1 MSSSEN
7 TSTPQADASTRDS
20 ANDSPAA
27 THAAEPS
34 PSTHAEHAPPAP
46 PSAAGEAGDGDDDG
60 GDEGGAEHEAS
71 GGTPGTPGDP
81 SGAPRKRRR
90 RRRKKGG
97 AHLAPGA
104 TGDGII
110 EAVAP
115 PADGAAQ
122 VPGVAGVEGEAGAAD
137 RPKGDR
143 GPRPK
148 GKKPERKDRP
158 QEPRFPRERPAFGVG
173 DVVFGKIIEITDDAV
188 FVDLS
193 GKARGIFDRRE
204 MDLPDE
210 PAEEPGTAHPDDDDD
225 AGDSEGA
232 GDAVEAHEGD
242 ATVHAD
248 APEGHAAA
256 PSATDVNAVAEGAE
270 GEAASGTT
278 DEPSTADTSAAGGDR
293 RVAGRRII
301 VAAGVKAVEAATT
314 EASATPAEPATASST
329 DVAADGAATPATD
342 GGAEAVPVAAAS
354 RPAPRPAPYAP
365 PIVLELGAHFVGL
378 VHNDGSRG
386 GLIVL
391 TRHPRRIR
399 ASKLMTSAAFR
410 DQSLITGLVTG
421 VVRGGVE
428 VDIDGLRA
436 FAPGSHL
443 DLRPG
448 ADLRPLVGRRLP
460 FLVTQYGKR
469 GRDVVLSRRP
479 MLESEA
485 KAHRLEA
492 LERVQVGAIVTGV
505 VKSVVSFG
513 AFLDI
518 GGVEGLVTLQEM
530 SHNRSDAPHDV
541 FRAGE
546 PIEVRIIRMDEKGKI
561 WLSRKS
567 AIPDPWDD
575 AMKKYGVGTRHAG
588 KIVRLQPFGAFVEL
602 EPGIDGLIHVGDLSV
617 KPIEHPSEVV
627 KVGDPIDVVVAQND
641 PVSHKIGLHPAP
653 TGAAADEAPQRVQMH
668 KPVKVQVMAIEPGGL
683 VVRILGATGRHAR
696 GYITSMATGTARGT
710 ELRKPFPVG
719 MILDAK
725 VIEMDPRRGEIKL
738 SIKALSEDSERNA
751 YQQYRQQ
758 VTREAKFGTFGDLL
772 AKKDVGKS

>member
-1 MSSSEN
+1 MPSPENSSSPQGTSPPRDPEPA
-7 TSTPQADASTRDS
+7 TSTSGDAS
-20 ANDSPAA
+20 AGAAPEPAA
-27 THAAEPS
+27 RPVHAD
-34 PSTHAEHAPPAP
+34 TILAPPPDAATEGAHD
-46 PSAAGEAGDGDDDG
+46 SDEHDHDAAGE
-60 GDEGGAEHEAS
+60 GGAVDA
-71 GGTPGTPGDP
+71 

-97 AHLAPGA
+97 AQAAPGTNA
-104 TGDGII
+104 PGD
-110 EAVAP
+110 A
-115 PADGAAQ
+115 
-122 VPGVAGVEGEAGAAD
+122 VEGEGGGAAAEPAAADAQHEGPAPD
-137 RPKGDR
+137 RQGKPKAKKHERKERPQDR
-143 GPRPK
+143 G
-148 GKKPERKDRP
+148 
-158 QEPRFPRERPAFGVG
+158 PRERPAFGVG

-193 GKARGIFDRRE
+193 GKARGIFDRHE
-204 MDLPDE
+204 MELPDE
-210 PAEEPGTAHPDDDDD
+210 PAEEPGASHADDDDD
-225 AGDSEGA
+225 DEPQAAD
-232 GDAVEAHEGD
+232 EAHEAEPQR
-242 ATVHAD
+242 ATAAD
-248 APEGHAAA
+248 EVAA
-256 PSATDVNAVAEGAE
+256 PSEEEGAPTE
-270 GEAASGTT
+270 RPETVGALDGESRPDAA
-278 DEPSTADTSAAGGDR
+278 TAQEVERRAA
-293 RVAGRRII
+293 RRII
-301 VAAGVKAVEAATT
+301 VAAGVKAVEAAEAQVPASPSEAVT
-314 EASATPAEPATASST
+314 EASASEAEGGV
-329 DVAADGAATPATD
+329 DVAAEDAQAGAGTTIP
-342 GGAEAVPVAAAS
+342 AAAH
-354 RPAPRPAPYAP
+354 APKPAPYAP

-399 ASKLMTSAAFR
+399 ASKLSASAAFR
-410 DQSLITGLVTG
+410 EKTLISGLVTG

-428 VDIDGLRA
+428 VDVGGLRA

-448 ADLRPLVGRRLP
+448 ADLRPLVGRRLD

-485 KAHRLEA
+485 KAHRAEA
-492 LERVQVGAIVTGV
+492 LERVQVGAIVPAV

-530 SHNRSDAPHDV
+530 SHNRGDGPHDV

-546 PIEVRIIRMDEKGKI
+546 TVDVRIIRMDEKGKI

-575 AMKKYGVGTRHAG
+575 AMKKYGVGTRHSG
-588 KIVRLQPFGAFVEL
+588 KVVRLQPFGAFVEL
-602 EPGIDGLIHVGDLSV
+602 EPGIDGLIHVGDLSI
-617 KPIEHPSEVV
+617 KPIEHPSDVV
-627 KVGDPIDVVVAQND
+627 KVGDPIEVVVAQLD

-653 TGAAADEAPQRVQMH
+653 TGAAAEEAPQRVQMH
-668 KPVKVQVMAIEPGGL
+668 KALKVQVMAIEPGGL

-696 GYITSMATGTARGT
+696 GYITAMATGTPRGT

-719 MILDAK
+719 TTLDAK

-738 SIKALSEDSERNA
+738 SIKALHEDTERTA

-772 AKKDVGKS
+772 AKKDGK

>member
-1 MSSSEN
+1 MSSTEN
-7 TSTPQADASTRDS
+7 SSPTEGAAQERDASASAPKAGDS
-20 ANDSPAA
+20 HAAPPPETQRVAHPDTILAPPPAA
-27 THAAEPS
+27 AT
-34 PSTHAEHAPPAP
+34 
-46 PSAAGEAGDGDDDG
+46 AGDDGGEGDGDDGPEQAAEAG
-60 GDEGGAEHEAS
+60 GSEGATGE
-71 GGTPGTPGDP
+71 P
-81 SGAPRKRRR
+81 GAPRKRRR

-97 AHLAPGA
+97 AQAGAPGA
-104 TGDGII
+104 TPLAEG
-110 EAVAP
+110 ETAP
-115 PADGAAQ
+115 AGEEGAAAA
-122 VPGVAGVEGEAGAAD
+122 PHAEGGSPE

-143 GPRPK
+143 PAK
-148 GKKPERKDRP
+148 AKKHERRERP
-158 QEPRFPRERPAFGVG
+158 QDRLPRERPAFGVG

-193 GKARGIFDRRE
+193 GKARGIFDRYE
-204 MDLPDE
+204 MLLPDE
-210 PAEEPGTAHPDDDDD
+210 PAEDPATGHADEDDD
-225 AGDSEGA
+225 EP
-232 GDAVEAHEGD
+232 
-242 ATVHAD
+242 D
-248 APEGHAAA
+248 APEGETAADASGDGSEPDADASKDETTEASADADESKSADAAA
-256 PSATDVNAVAEGAE
+256 QDAE
-270 GEAASGTT
+270 
-278 DEPSTADTSAAGGDR
+278 R

-301 VAAGVKAVEAATT
+301 VAAGVKAVEAA
-314 EASATPAEPATASST
+314 EAPAAE
-329 DVAADGAATPATD
+329 VAPVVADGASTEAPAADAPAADTSSADATAKAPAD
-342 GGAEAVPVAAAS
+342 AAAA
-354 RPAPRPAPYAP
+354 PGPRPAPYAP

-391 TRHPRRIR
+391 TRHPRRLR
-399 ASKLMTSAAFR
+399 ASKLATSAAFR
-410 DQSLITGLVTG
+410 EKKLISGLVTG

-428 VDIDGLRA
+428 VDVDGLRA

-448 ADLRPLVGRRLP
+448 ADLRPLVGRRLE

-485 KAHRLEA
+485 KAHRAEA
-492 LERVQVGAIVTGV
+492 LERVQVGAIVTGT

-546 PIEVRIIRMDEKGKI
+546 SIEVRIIRMDEKGKI

-575 AMKKYGVGTRHAG
+575 ALKKYAVGTRHTG

-602 EPGIDGLIHVGDLSV
+602 ESGIDGLIHIGDLSM

-627 KVGDPIDVVVAQND
+627 KVGDSIEVVVAQAD

-653 TGAAADEAPQRVQMH
+653 TGAAAEEAPQRIQMR
-668 KPVKVQVMAIEPGGL
+668 KPVKVQVMAVEPGGL
-683 VVRILGATGRHAR
+683 VVRVLGATGRQAR
-696 GYITSMATGTARGT
+696 GYITSMATGTPRGT

-719 MILDAK
+719 MILDAQ
-725 VIEMDPRRGEIKL
+725 VIEIDPRRGEIKL
-738 SIKALSEDSERNA
+738 SIKALHEDTERSA

-772 AKKDVGKS
+772 AKKDAGK

>member
-1 MSSSEN
+1 M
-7 TSTPQADASTRDS
+7 TSTENSSAPEPTPTTSPQETS
-20 ANDSPAA
+20 ATD
-27 THAAEPS
+27 
-34 PSTHAEHAPPAP
+34 
-46 PSAAGEAGDGDDDG
+46 PSAAAAPPKTESLPEHGDSDEGHEAGGDDAG
-60 GDEGGAEHEAS
+60 GGSEAA
-71 GGTPGTPGDP
+71 PGDAT
-81 SGAPRKRRR
+81 GAPRKRRR

-97 AHLAPGA
+97 QGA
-104 TGDGII
+104 S
-110 EAVAP
+110 P
-115 PADGAAQ
+115 
-122 VPGVAGVEGEAGAAD
+122 EAGAEGAPAAAQD
-137 RPKGDR
+137 SGEASPEGDKPKPDR

-148 GKKPERKDRP
+148 GKRPERKDRP
-158 QEPRFPRERPAFGVG
+158 HEPRFPRERPAFGVG

-193 GKARGIFDRRE
+193 GKARGIFDRLE

-210 PAEEPGTAHPDDDDD
+210 PAEDPNAHEDDEDESEAEAQPEEGQAVD
-225 AGDSEGA
+225 APAPESSA
-232 GDAVEAHEGD
+232 DAV
-242 ATVHAD
+242 
-248 APEGHAAA
+248 APPASPPGAESAAA
-256 PSATDVNAVAEGAE
+256 SPEPTEITETTETAKD
-270 GEAASGTT
+270 AA
-278 DEPSTADTSAAGGDR
+278 DR
-293 RVAGRRII
+293 RTPGRRII
-301 VAAGVKAVEAATT
+301 VAAAAKAVDEAPQPEPEATNEDPAPAPAEAAT
-314 EASATPAEPATASST
+314 EAEVPAPAE
-329 DVAADGAATPATD
+329 
-342 GGAEAVPVAAAS
+342 S
-354 RPAPRPAPYAP
+354 RAAPRPAPYAP

-391 TRHPRRIR
+391 TRHPRRSR
-399 ASKLMTSAAFR
+399 ASKIATSTAFKEKTLV
-410 DQSLITGLVTG
+410 SGLVTG

-428 VDIDGLRA
+428 VDVDGLRA

-448 ADLRPLVGRRLP
+448 ADLRPLVGRRLS

-485 KAHRLEA
+485 KAHRAEA
-492 LERVQVGAIVTGV
+492 LERVQVGAVVPAV

-541 FRAGE
+541 FRVGE
-546 PIEVRIIRMDEKGKI
+546 TVDVRIIRMDEKGKI

-575 AMKKYGVGTRHAG
+575 AMKKYAVGTRHPG

-627 KVGDPIDVVVAQND
+627 KVGDPIEVVVAQTD
-641 PVSHKIGLHPAP
+641 IVSHKIGLHPAP
-653 TGAAADEAPQRVQMH
+653 TGAAAEETPQRVQLH
-668 KPVKVQVMAIEPGGL
+668 KPVKVEVMAIEPGGL

-696 GYITSMATGTARGT
+696 GYITSMATGTPRGT

-719 MILDAK
+719 TKLDAK

-738 SIKALSEDSERNA
+738 SIKALHDDSERNA

-772 AKKDVGKS
+772 AKKDAGKS

>member
-1 MSSSEN
+1 M
-7 TSTPQADASTRDS
+7 D
-20 ANDSPAA
+20 AA
-27 THAAEPS
+27 T
-34 PSTHAEHAPPAP
+34 
-46 PSAAGEAGDGDDDG
+46 GEA
-60 GDEGGAEHEAS
+60 
-71 GGTPGTPGDP
+71 
-81 SGAPRKRRR
+81 
-90 RRRKKGG
+90 
-97 AHLAPGA
+97 
-104 TGDGII
+104 
-110 EAVAP
+110 V
-115 PADGAAQ
+115 PA
-122 VPGVAGVEGEAGAAD
+122 EGEAAPAGGETAEGGEQGEQARPGAA
-137 RPKGDR
+137 
-143 GPRPK
+143 RPK
-148 GKKPERKDRP
+148 GKKQERKERP
-158 QEPRFPRERPAFGVG
+158 QHDHRFPRERPAFGVG
-173 DVVFGKIIEITDDAV
+173 DVVFGKIVEITDDAV

-193 GKARGIFDRRE
+193 GKARGIFDRHE
-204 MDLPDE
+204 MSLPDE
-210 PAEEPGTAHPDDDDD
+210 PAEDPASAHDDDDD
-225 AGDSEGA
+225 
-232 GDAVEAHEGD
+232 EGD
-242 ATVHAD
+242 EAD
-248 APEGHAAA
+248 AAAGEREQSAADAEHTGEASSADVA
-256 PSATDVNAVAEGAE
+256 PTGLDGGAPPPAVAAE
-270 GEAASGTT
+270 ESK
-278 DEPSTADTSAAGGDR
+278 PADADSAGDR

-301 VAAGVKAVEAATT
+301 VAAAAKAVDTAEAA
-314 EASATPAEPATASST
+314 ASPAPSEGHAGSGGASTGAAEPAAAGEAPAEGVST
-329 DVAADGAATPATD
+329 DVAP
-342 GGAEAVPVAAAS
+342 P
-354 RPAPRPAPYAP
+354 PAPRPAPYAP

-399 ASKLMTSAAFR
+399 ASKLAASAAFR
-410 DQSLITGLVTG
+410 DKTLIAGLVTG

-428 VDIDGLRA
+428 IDVDGLRA

-448 ADLRPLVGRRLP
+448 GDLRPLVGRRLQ

-485 KAHRLEA
+485 KAQRAEA
-492 LERVQVGAIVTGV
+492 LERVQVGAVVPAV
-505 VKSVVSFG
+505 VKSVVPFG

-518 GGVEGLVTLQEM
+518 GGIEGLVTLQEM
-530 SHNRSDAPHDV
+530 SHNRGDTPHDV
-541 FRAGE
+541 FRVGE
-546 PIEVRIIRMDEKGKI
+546 TVDVRIIRMDEKGKI

-575 AMKKYGVGTRHAG
+575 ALKKYAVGTRHAG
-588 KIVRLQPFGAFVEL
+588 KVVRLQPFGAFVEL

-627 KVGDPIDVVVAQND
+627 KVGDPIDVVVAQTD

-696 GYITSMATGTARGT
+696 GYITAMATGTPRGT

-738 SIKALSEDSERNA
+738 SVKALHDDTERNA

-772 AKKDVGKS
+772 AKKDAGK

>member
-1 MSSSEN
+1 MSSTENSSSSEGVSPARDPQ
-7 TSTPQADASTRDS
+7 TSVAKGGESTPPETTRQDSHPDTIIAPPPAASHEADA
-20 ANDSPAA
+20 
-27 THAAEPS
+27 
-34 PSTHAEHAPPAP
+34 
-46 PSAAGEAGDGDDDG
+46 G
-60 GDEGGAEHEAS
+60 GDEGGEDDGPEQAGASEGAGEGAS
-71 GGTPGTPGDP
+71 GEP
-81 SGAPRKRRR
+81 GAPGAARKRRR

-97 AHLAPGA
+97 AQGAPG
-104 TGDGII
+104 TGAPG
-110 EAVAP
+110 EEGTVVAS
-115 PADGAAQ
+115 ADGAPAE
-122 VPGVAGVEGEAGAAD
+122 PNAEGGAE
-137 RPKGDR
+137 RPKGER
-143 GPRPK
+143 PPRPK
-148 GKKPERKDRP
+148 KQERRERP
-158 QEPRFPRERPAFGVG
+158 QHLAPRERPAFGVG

-193 GKARGIFDRRE
+193 GKARGIFDRYE

-210 PAEEPGTAHPDDDDD
+210 PAEEPGTTHAADDEDD
-225 AGDSEGA
+225 ASDDESSA
-232 GDAVEAHEGD
+232 DMS
-242 ATVHAD
+242 AD
-248 APEGHAAA
+248 AGSAEAEHAADA
-256 PSATDVNAVAEGAE
+256 AHDEATAEH
-270 GEAASGTT
+270 
-278 DEPSTADTSAAGGDR
+278 SAAPTESTPADESAHDAER

-301 VAAGVKAVEAATT
+301 VAAGVKAVEAAAAQA
-314 EASATPAEPATASST
+314 EAHTAAPSVLEEVVAHIVASGTPEAAAHQPADIAPAEVATA
-329 DVAADGAATPATD
+329 
-342 GGAEAVPVAAAS
+342 AEAHEAVAAA
-354 RPAPRPAPYAP
+354 PAAPRPAPYAP

-399 ASKLMTSAAFR
+399 ASKLATSAAFR
-410 DQSLITGLVTG
+410 EKSLISGLVTG

-428 VDIDGLRA
+428 VDVDGLRA

-448 ADLRPLVGRRLP
+448 ADLRPLVGRRLQ

-485 KAHRLEA
+485 KAHRSEA
-492 LERVQVGAIVTGV
+492 LERVQVGAIVQGT

-546 PIEVRIIRMDEKGKI
+546 TIDVRIIRMDEKGKI

-567 AIPDPWDD
+567 AVPDPWDD
-575 AMKKYGVGTRHAG
+575 ALKKYAVGTRHTG

-602 EPGIDGLIHVGDLSV
+602 ESGIDGLIHIGDLSM

-627 KVGDPIDVVVAQND
+627 KVGDAIDVVVAQAD
-641 PVSHKIGLHPAP
+641 QVSHKIGLHPAP
-653 TGAAADEAPQRVQMH
+653 TGAAADEAPQRIQMR
-668 KPVKVQVMAIEPGGL
+668 KPVKVQVMAVEPGGL
-683 VVRILGATGRHAR
+683 VVRVLGATGRQAR
-696 GYITSMATGTARGT
+696 GYITSMATGTPRGT

-719 MILDAK
+719 MILDAQ
-725 VIEMDPRRGEIKL
+725 VIEIDPRRGEIKL
-738 SIKALSEDSERNA
+738 SIKALHEDTERNA

-772 AKKDVGKS
+772 AKKDAGK

>member
-1 MSSSEN
+1 MSSTENSSPPQGASPERDNHPSTPANVSES
-7 TSTPQADASTRDS
+7 TASTPQHEQEPR
-20 ANDSPAA
+20 PA
-27 THAAEPS
+27 
-34 PSTHAEHAPPAP
+34 HAEAAAASSSDAGDAGEGGGADDHDDDHG
-46 PSAAGEAGDGDDDG
+46 PSAGGEAGATD
-60 GDEGGAEHEAS
+60 A
-71 GGTPGTPGDP
+71 

-97 AHLAPGA
+97 GLGA
-104 TGDGII
+104 TGATG
-110 EAVAP
+110 EASAEGGAA
-115 PADGAAQ
+115 PADGAAPPEGAHAEGGERPAGGQ
-122 VPGVAGVEGEAGAAD
+122 PGK
-137 RPKGDR
+137 PKAKR
-143 GPRPK
+143 HEK
-148 GKKPERKDRP
+148 KDRP
-158 QEPRFPRERPAFGVG
+158 QDNRFPRERPAFGVG

-193 GKARGIFDRRE
+193 GKARGIFDRYE
-204 MDLPDE
+204 MLLPDE
-210 PAEEPGTAHPDDDDD
+210 PAEEPGATHAEDDD
-225 AGDSEGA
+225 AGDDDGAPEGDTSA
-232 GDAVEAHEGD
+232 EHHDEASAEHHEAHAE
-242 ATVHAD
+242 HAD
-248 APEGHAAA
+248 AEATQAADA
-256 PSATDVNAVAEGAE
+256 PADESRSDESPAQAAE
-270 GEAASGTT
+270 
-278 DEPSTADTSAAGGDR
+278 R

-301 VAAGVKAVEAATT
+301 VAAGVKAVEA
-314 EASATPAEPATASST
+314 EAAAPVEAPTPPVEGAESAPAEAGTDEAKVEPEAGHPVPAH
-329 DVAADGAATPATD
+329 
-342 GGAEAVPVAAAS
+342 
-354 RPAPRPAPYAP
+354 PAPRPAPYAP
-365 PIVLELGAHFVGL
+365 PIVLEVGAHFVGL

-391 TRHPRRIR
+391 TRHPRRVR
-399 ASKLMTSAAFR
+399 ASKLATSAAFR
-410 DQSLITGLVTG
+410 EKKLISGLVTG

-428 VDIDGLRA
+428 VDVDGLRA

-448 ADLRPLVGRRLP
+448 ADLRPLVGRRLE

-485 KAHRLEA
+485 KAHRAEA
-492 LERVQVGAIVTGV
+492 LERVQVGAIIPAV

-541 FRAGE
+541 FRVGE
-546 PIEVRIIRMDEKGKI
+546 TIDVRIIRMDEKGKI

-575 AMKKYGVGTRHAG
+575 AIKKYAVGTRHAG

-617 KPIEHPSEVV
+617 KPVEHPSDVV
-627 KVGDPIDVVVAQND
+627 KVGDAIDVVVVQAD
-641 PVSHKIGLHPAP
+641 PVTHKIALHPAP

-696 GYITSMATGTARGT
+696 GYITAMATGTARGT

-719 MILDAK
+719 MVLDAK

-772 AKKDVGKS
+772 AKKDSGK